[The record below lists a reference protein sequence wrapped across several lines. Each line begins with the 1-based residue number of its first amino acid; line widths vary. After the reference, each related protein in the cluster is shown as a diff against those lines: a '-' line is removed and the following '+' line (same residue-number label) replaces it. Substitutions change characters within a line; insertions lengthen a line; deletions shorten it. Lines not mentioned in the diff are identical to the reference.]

1 MKPLLALLAIVALT
15 SCSNDYATAT
25 PGFYKEVTPIDP
37 DAQFGVFVGRG
48 PLTSVDLELRS
59 SLSSNAIRP
68 RNLRPADWT
77 QNPWV

>member
-25 PGFYKEVTPIDP
+25 PGFYKEVTPVDP

-48 PLTSVDLELRS
+48 PYLGG
-59 SLSSNAIRP
+59 P
-68 RNLRPADWT
+68 RIEIIP
-77 QNPWV
+77 VK